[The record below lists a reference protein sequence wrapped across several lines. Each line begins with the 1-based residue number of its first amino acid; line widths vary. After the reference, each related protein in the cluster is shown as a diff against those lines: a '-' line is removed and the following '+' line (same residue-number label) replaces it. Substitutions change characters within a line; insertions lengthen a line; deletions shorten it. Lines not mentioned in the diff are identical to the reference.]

1 MIKNLLLLIAFLL
14 IVTAC
19 DDTVNNKSDYDT
31 VVDSDAE
38 IDKDIDIETDE
49 DIDEDIIPL
58 DLSYNETQ
66 FEVDYAS
73 SNAPVTVSFF
83 KGTSNDFYRYDKNGE
98 DFTLYHYSDSIA
110 LISSFSGK
118 LASGAVKAIIP
129 ENKVLYYTDNSVGV
143 ISEEGDKSVTFE
155 ERIYDIHYYND
166 QIAILTYSL
175 ADNSSL
181 LRYYN
186 TKMELLNEIKLPVF
200 TENDYHP
207 DKFNLC
213 NDFKYLYYS
222 DNGRVFDKEGNY
234 KEFPFSCSGESSTG
248 NPYPECHLYL
258 KSFFC
263 SDEKAYIIAKVITS
277 YFESDEEKI
286 SIRLYTVDNSMNIET
301 TYLSSND
308 DVISF
313 TDKNYL
319 YNKSYSFIAD
329 KVNGEDLND
338 KTTVY
343 ALPLIHYTS
352 SENSFI
358 NNGGNILI
366 ADTAI
371 YPYIEIISPEGEL
384 LYTKLFE
391 INEKHAENI
400 KSFTETSEKDGYAF
414 VGNGYSLIDDSS
426 YHGMYD
432 IVQGKILAGDQSYS
446 SSFSGTSHDEK
457 GYKII
462 NNKDGYVTTS
472 LEKVYEDGS
481 VKNKLKISFQNK
493 DFQETASSVK
503 EVEEDSAHMIEK
515 IDDEIYLITIN
526 NGIQM
531 TIYSENGEEES
542 SKTWNIERFN
552 PIRFKTLIKRNKHY
566 LLSYNYELG
575 YEYNCG
581 CYLEIGSRPSDN
593 ILKLPLNS
601 DEASSVDFVKSR
613 DYIKVDILEKD
624 EKIYSAQYQLNTYA
638 MICRDEFESPEYFK
652 RTFVFGTIDDNGT
665 FSQEKEFDPG
675 EYGEVTAHKP
685 TGNFYVFFENK
696 VEVYNSSWNMIAKI
710 NDWKYNDS
718 LYKID
723 DSGNIIII
731 SKKGGAE
738 GKAIIK
744 IAKYEI

>member
-1 MIKNLLLLIAFLL
+1 MIKFLLLLIAFLL

-19 DDTVNNKSDYDT
+19 DDSGNNIIASPSDF
-31 VVDSDAE
+31 
-38 IDKDIDIETDE
+38 
-49 DIDEDIIPL
+49 
-58 DLSYNETQ
+58 SYSETQ
-66 FEVDYAS
+66 FEIDYVS
-73 SNAPVTVSFF
+73 SNVPVTVSFF

-110 LISSFSGK
+110 LISSLSGK
-118 LASGAVKAIIP
+118 LASGTVKAIIP

-155 ERIYDIHYYND
+155 EKVYDVDFQKETVGVLTESKVKFYNTNMEFLNESDLIGEYYYGRGIKVCNGFAYIYADAGSEIHD
-166 QIAILTYSL
+166 QNGNSKEVPFDCSGDLFEEHPLVGCHFSFSALFCSEEQIVILASSCGVYLEAEASTGSNFTYTI
-175 ADNSSL
+175 DNSL
-181 LRYYN
+181 N
-186 TKMELLNEIKLPVF
+186 VETK
-200 TENDYHP
+200 D
-207 DKFNLC
+207 
-213 NDFKYLYYS
+213 
-222 DNGRVFDKEGNY
+222 
-234 KEFPFSCSGESSTG
+234 
-248 NPYPECHLYL
+248 
-258 KSFFC
+258 
-263 SDEKAYIIAKVITS
+263 
-277 YFESDEEKI
+277 I
-286 SIRLYTVDNSMNIET
+286 SEH
-301 TYLSSND
+301 D

-319 YNKSYSFIAD
+319 YYDSQSFIVD
-329 KVNGEDLND
+329 TLDLND
-338 KTTVY
+338 FDNRTELYT
-343 ALPLIHYTS
+343 LPLLHS
-352 SENSFI
+352 AGSENSFI

-493 DFQETASSVK
+493 DFQKTASSVK

-531 TIYSENGEEES
+531 TIYNESGEEES
-542 SKTWNIERFN
+542 SKIWNIEKFN
-552 PIRFKTLIKRNKHY
+552 PIRFKTLIKKDGYY
-566 LLSYNYELG
+566 LLSYSYNLYYG
-575 YEYNCG
+575 YECG
-581 CYLEIGSRPSDN
+581 GYYDTGTESTDS
-593 ILKLPLNS
+593 ILKLSLTS
-601 DEASSVDFVKSR
+601 DKAIDLYFIAAYTKG
-613 DYIKVDILEKD
+613 DMIEKD
-624 EKIYSAQYQLNTYA
+624 GKTYFAYYYVNGYTLACAGLNP
-638 MICRDEFESPEYFK
+638 ESEEIELKF
-652 RTFVFGTIDDNGT
+652 TLGTIKDNGT
-665 FSQEKEFDPG
+665 FSQEKEFDLG
-675 EYGEVTAHKP
+675 EYGRQEIIAHKP

-710 NDWKYNDS
+710 DDWKYNDS
-718 LYKID
+718 LYRID
-723 DSGNIIII
+723 DSGNIIILL
-731 SKKGGAE
+731 KEDGTE

-744 IAKYEI
+744 IAKYTM